1 MIKKLFSL
9 VTFVLLMTALVGC
22 VPTSTRVSSAG
33 AGTPIVQ
40 DYPTVSAQATLAPT
54 LAPASTS
61 TVAPTKKP
69 VPTTLSATPTTAP
82 TVSAARIAVQLPD
95 NSVQLVDANG
105 SQTLLA
111 KLDNQ
116 VDLSSILATEGELD
130 SPLYLPVTGNPSTVM
145 QIDANGAK
153 KLDWITGPLYGIAA
167 TSSQLAWGTAD
178 IRATMMAARI
188 QISGVNGSGVK
199 TGLEEIYKGVAQSL
213 RVLRWSQDGTRLYFS
228 KEPLGLG
235 GYILFGG
242 RTNLWSLDASSGR
255 TTELVPE
262 RSKNAAACIDDLAL
276 NEKLVADHCDLK
288 TMRIINLVDNK
299 SVVINPPS
307 NAPQFGLVGG
317 ARFSPDSSRL
327 AYALARHDSNNEQG
341 WVALS
346 DGMNGTSSLIATSP
360 AKDYFWVAAWLDS
373 DTIVLQSGLSP
384 QGVWTVRADGSHL
397 KRLAGGIFLGIV
409 GRSS

>member
-1 MIKKLFSL
+1 MFTKIFKSLFILML
-9 VTFVLLMTALVGC
+9 VFLLAACDG
-22 VPTSTRVSSAG
+22 G
-33 AGTPIVQ
+33 AVAP
-40 DYPTVSAQATLAPT
+40 SPT
-54 LAPASTS
+54 LAPAPTSTPLAAPTS

-82 TVSAARIAVQLPD
+82 AVSVARIAVQLPD

-167 TSSQLAWGTAD
+167 TSSRLAWGTAD

-213 RVLRWSQDGTRLYFS
+213 RVLRWSHDGTRLYFS

-242 RTNLWSLDASSGR
+242 RTNLWSLDVSSGKA
-255 TTELVPE
+255 TEVVHEIAP
-262 RSKNAAACIDDLAL
+262 NAAVCIDDLSPD
-276 NEKLVADHCDLK
+276 ETQVADHCK
-288 TMRIINLVDNK
+288 VNGMEVINLTTK
-299 SVVINPPS
+299 ATRVITPPS
-307 NAPQFGLVGG
+307 DIPQFGVVGG
-317 ARFSPDSSRL
+317 ARFSPDGSRL
-327 AYALARHDSNNEQG
+327 AYALARHDPSNEQG
-341 WVALS
+341 WVAVS
-346 DGMNGTSSLIATSP
+346 EGTRGTSRLIATSP

-373 DTIVLQSGLSP
+373 DTIVLQSGMSP

-397 KRLAGGIFLGIV
+397 KRLADGIFLGIV